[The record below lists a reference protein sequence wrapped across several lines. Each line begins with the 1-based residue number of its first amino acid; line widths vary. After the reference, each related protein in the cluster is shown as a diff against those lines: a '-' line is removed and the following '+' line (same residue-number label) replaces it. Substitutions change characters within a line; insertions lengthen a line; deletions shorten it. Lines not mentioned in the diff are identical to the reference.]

1 MRSILF
7 GILALLALIAASALS
22 ALILVPPNSAG
33 PDLQVILPGAHAQ
46 GGGKSQGYV
55 PQAPVGHRQ
64 PTVQEV
70 QKNVQES
77 HSADEAMRR
86 IDEGL
91 KKKLQGICRGC

>member
-7 GILALLALIAASALS
+7 GILALLALIVASALS

-46 GGGKSQGYV
+46 GAGKGQGYV

-64 PTVQEV
+64 PTTQDV
-70 QKNVQES
+70 QKTF
-77 HSADEAMRR
+77 RR
-86 IDEGL
+86 ATQQT
-91 KKKLQGICRGC
+91 KR

>member
-7 GILALLALIAASALS
+7 GILALLALIVVSATS

-64 PTVQEV
+64 PTVQDV
-70 QKNVQES
+70 QNIQKSQS
-77 HSADEAMRR
+77 TDEAMRK

-91 KKKLQGICRGC
+91 KKKLQGVCRGC